1 MSESQFVTSLVE
13 SAIQTQ
19 VAVQFFANQLV
30 VSPQDKV
37 DSLKKKIMVS
47 LHHNKRG

>member
-1 MSESQFVTSLVE
+1 MTSLVE
-13 SAIQTQ
+13 SAIQNIVTQ
-19 VAVQFFANQLV
+19 VAVQFFAKQLV

-37 DSLKKKIMVS
+37 DSRKKKKKRFMVS